1 MMRIEQAAYR
11 GVEFQSAPAQE
22 NETKVPVGV
31 AKAGDLID
39 LTSPLKIENAGGDVR
54 EDRIAE
60 VRERIA
66 SGFYNQA
73 NVRGEIA
80 SAFLSAQGVG

>member
-22 NETKVPVGV
+22 NTPKESPIV
-31 AKAGDLID
+31 AKAGDLVD
-39 LTSPLKIENAGGDVR
+39 LTRPLQIENVGGDVR
-54 EDRIAE
+54 PDRIAE

-66 SGFYNQA
+66 PDFTIKPLYVAKSLL
-73 NVRGEIA
+73 
-80 SAFLSAQGVG
+80 LS